1 MQDFFDVIVVGG
13 GHAGCEAA
21 AAAARVGAN
30 TCLITFSFDNI
41 GEMSCNPSIGGVG
54 KGIIVKEIDAF
65 DGIMSKAIDQ
75 GGIHYKTLNR
85 SRGPAVW
92 GPRAQA
98 DRKLYKKA
106 AQTLL
111 SEQQNLTMI
120 FGEVI
125 DLILEE
131 ISERYVIKGIKYLSQ
146 ETKEVYTI
154 NSNSTI
160 ITAGTFL
167 DGLIHIGNEKI
178 KAGRYSENASTLLAD
193 KLKKIGLRVA
203 RLKTGTPPRLRKSSI
218 DFSALES
225 QPGDDFPLFFS
236 YDTEQYLAPQIHC
249 YITHTSDITHQIIRD
264 NINLSPMYSGQISAS
279 GPRYCPSIE
288 DKIMR
293 FADKQR
299 HQLFLE
305 PEGID
310 SDVIYPNGISTS
322 LPRNIQ
328 DQIIRSIRG
337 LEDVEI
343 LKYGYAIEYDYFDPR
358 QLQHTL
364 ESKVIDGLYLAGQI
378 NGTTGYEEAAG
389 QGLIA
394 GINAALKLYNKSF
407 ILTRGDAY
415 IGVMI
420 DDLITQGVTEPYR
433 MMTSRAEF
441 RLSMR
446 YDNAFERMILKGLE
460 IGVVG
465 DKIMQHHEA
474 SSIKAANVITK
485 AKAIAL
491 DDIQEILLNNLQ
503 SQNKRYHSLENS
515 LGQAGIDYNAAQLIN
530 ILKFSR
536 SEVIA
541 FQKEH
546 ADRLYKHYAKRQQ
559 RDIEILNSDKLITI
573 PHDLDYSVIGGLS
586 NEVKTKLKILKPKTI
601 LELKNT
607 EGITPSAIIAIQIY
621 LKKH

>member
-1 MQDFFDVIVVGG
+1 MKDFFDVIVIGA
-13 GHAGCEAA
+13 GHAGCDAA
-21 AAAARVGAN
+21 AASARVGAN

-54 KGIIVKEIDAF
+54 KGIIVKEIDAL
-65 DGIMSKAIDQ
+65 DGVMPKAIDH

-98 DRKLYKKA
+98 DRVLYKKA
-106 AQTLL
+106 MQKLL
-111 SEQQNLTMI
+111 TEQKNLTII
-120 FGEVI
+120 FGEVV

-131 ISERYVIKGIKYLSQ
+131 VSGRHTIRGIRYLLQGS
-146 ETKEVYTI
+146 KEI
-154 NSNSTI
+154 HEMHSKSTI

-167 DGLIHIGNEKI
+167 DGLIHIGNETT
-178 KAGRYSENASTLLAD
+178 KAGRYNENASIELAE
-193 KLKKIGLRVA
+193 KLRKTGLKVA
-203 RLKTGTPPRLRKSSI
+203 RLKTGTPPRLRSSSI
-218 DFSALES
+218 DFSSLES

-236 YDTEQYLAPQIHC
+236 YDTENYLAPQIQC
-249 YITHTSDITHQIIRD
+249 YITHTSEATHQIIRD

-322 LPRNIQ
+322 LPKDVQ
-328 DQIIRSIRG
+328 EKIIKSIKG
-337 LEDVEI
+337 LEEVEI

-394 GINAALKLYNKSF
+394 GINAALKLSNRSF

-420 DDLITQGVTEPYR
+420 DDLITKGVTEPYR

-446 YDNAFERMILKGLE
+446 YDNAIERLLEKGFEVGA
-460 IGVVG
+460 VG
-465 DKIMQHHEA
+465 DKIMNYYAE
-474 SSIKAANVITK
+474 SKIKTANVISK
-485 AKAIAL
+485 AKEIEL
-491 DDIQEILLNNLQ
+491 SDISEILLDDLE
-503 SQNKRYHSLENS
+503 SQNKKYKTLESS
-515 LGQAGIDYNAAQLIN
+515 LGQAGIDYDPTKLMTIFNL
-530 ILKFSR
+530 SR
-536 SEVIA
+536 SEVISL
-541 FQKEH
+541 QKEH
-546 ADRLYKHYAKRQQ
+546 ADRLYGHYAKRQQ
-559 RDIEILNSDKLITI
+559 KDIEILNSDKLTDI
-573 PHDLDYSVIGGLS
+573 PEDLDYSLIGGLS
-586 NEVKTKLKILKPKTI
+586 NEVRTKLARLKPKTV

-621 LKKH
+621 LRVR

>member
-1 MQDFFDVIVVGG
+1 M
-13 GHAGCEAA
+13 
-21 AAAARVGAN
+21 
-30 TCLITFSFDNI
+30 
-41 GEMSCNPSIGGVG
+41 
-54 KGIIVKEIDAF
+54 
-65 DGIMSKAIDQ
+65 
-75 GGIHYKTLNR
+75 
-85 SRGPAVW
+85 
-92 GPRAQA
+92 
-98 DRKLYKKA
+98 
-106 AQTLL
+106 
-111 SEQQNLTMI
+111 
-120 FGEVI
+120 
-125 DLILEE
+125 ILEE
-131 ISERYVIKGIKYLSQ
+131 VSGRHTIRGIRYLLQGS
-146 ETKEVYTI
+146 KEI
-154 NSNSTI
+154 HEMHSKSTI

-167 DGLIHIGNEKI
+167 DGLIHIGNETT
-178 KAGRYSENASTLLAD
+178 KAGRYNENASIELAE
-193 KLKKIGLRVA
+193 KLRKTGLKVA
-203 RLKTGTPPRLRKSSI
+203 RLKTGTPPRLRSSSI
-218 DFSALES
+218 DFSSLES

-236 YDTEQYLAPQIHC
+236 YDTEGYLAPQIQC
-249 YITHTSDITHQIIRD
+249 YITHTSEATHQIIRD

-322 LPRNIQ
+322 LPRDVQ
-328 DQIIRSIRG
+328 EKIIKSIKG

-394 GINAALKLYNKSF
+394 GINAALKLSNRSF

-420 DDLITQGVTEPYR
+420 DDLITKGVTEPYR

-446 YDNAFERMILKGLE
+446 YDNAIERLLEKGFEVGAI
-460 IGVVG
+460 G
-465 DKIMQHHEA
+465 DKIINYYAE
-474 SSIKAANVITK
+474 SKIKTANVISK
-485 AKAIAL
+485 AKEIEL
-491 DDIQEILLNNLQ
+491 SDISEILLDDLE
-503 SQNKRYHSLENS
+503 SQNNKYKTLESS
-515 LGQAGIDYNAAQLIN
+515 LGQAGIDYDPTKLMTIFNL
-530 ILKFSR
+530 SR
-536 SEVIA
+536 SEVISL
-541 FQKEH
+541 QKEH
-546 ADRLYKHYAKRQQ
+546 ADRLYGHYAKRQQ
-559 RDIEILNSDKLITI
+559 KDIEILNSDKLTDI
-573 PHDLDYSVIGGLS
+573 PEDLDYSLIGGLS
-586 NEVKTKLKILKPKTI
+586 NEVRTKLARLKPKTV

-621 LKKH
+621 LRVR